1 MAASRQLPAQ
11 QDSAYSLWRNQSIP
25 LPFSDHYNLDDESM
39 NVWIYTLCID
49 TPMEWF
55 HELDCG
61 KSFDVEL
68 GTQCSVCL
76 IITVD
81 GCEGE
86 YPGHMFGC
94 LGIRWSKVLAV
105 TTPTSVSPAIGV

>member
-1 MAASRQLPAQ
+1 
-11 QDSAYSLWRNQSIP
+11 
-25 LPFSDHYNLDDESM
+25 
-39 NVWIYTLCID
+39 
-49 TPMEWF
+49 MEWF

-61 KSFDVEL
+61 KSLDVEL

-86 YPGHMFGC
+86 YPGHMFRC
-94 LGIRWSKVLAV
+94 LGKPWSKVLAV
-105 TTPTSVSPAIGV
+105 AAPTRISRAIGVLDHGAKNSTMLACFELRIF